1 MADETKPQEGT
12 QTGGSGTTTTPS
24 KPATTPST
32 GTTGTQTGSTTTGTQ
47 TGTQDSSQGTTGQN
61 GSNNQPQ
68 ETPSA
73 SDKREA
79 EEQKQK
85 AEIAM
90 KNYYNSDKYFNIALA
105 TIDEDSDEGYTT
117 FNQEKS
123 MKITCFFVPKYKRG
137 EDLVNPENVIKLP
150 YSEVV
155 KEIVLEDKLD
165 SIGMSGYI
173 TVENKGGVL
182 EAIFERHNNFWLV
195 INFTE
200 KVSETSSIKY
210 EPYVF
215 EILSVDNISKQFKK
229 DKLVRVNFVDV
240 ITSVLS
246 SHSIASFI
254 KHEGTDVT
262 ATKNYKLLFEKII
275 NYVKRYLKINC
286 DNYWEFKKDVFYG
299 EGTRF
304 DGYKKL
310 NGFDGDL
317 ALDTLVTASFNKIDK
332 NASIYE
338 ALQILLKD
346 CVTSIKMSDEMKTI
360 FEEIGDVL
368 IPFFFKEEYADGNLV
383 YSSLWNDGDPKKI
396 AAHEGQEDESSS
408 SSNNSGASS
417 SATTGDN
424 AAGTNNDAS
433 SSGQQ
438 GTGQTPDKPNT
449 DKPNTDNPQ
458 TPTNP
463 QNPTTKMTRD
473 ASTPS
478 SGTSSTP
485 SSGTGDGGSGSNNAG
500 SNNAGTNNKPTEGN
514 TDTLQGSGSSASA
527 TATTAQAGGTTSST
541 SGTGDTTSSTSTSA
555 DNASETQEAEKKT
568 LLDVKHTSYDNYGG
582 KSITLALRNI
592 TMRDFFM
599 PFYLCFT
606 YRDTINELKGP
617 FIWEDINQSEFPIS
631 TLNGNF
637 NDNIQSLVFRSI
649 DKKYVDK
656 RWKNAI
662 FLDASSESSGCN
674 CTLVFFDWFYK
685 FYLKAFLNS
694 NAFLNQNQGKVEVKH
709 SLDNITFVSNV
720 IPDFYIFSLLNKVGY
735 AKNSNDTTFNNLFD
749 EYNAYTVALTSK
761 DTLNEALREMGKNIA
776 SFVLLNDSYT
786 FNLKGNLLRRPNEIV
801 RLNVGEM
808 ASGGDT
814 QLNIFTNL
822 KGDSS
827 LFVYLRKVTHVFSGT
842 EYTNGIV
849 ASKICETL

>member
-1 MADETKPQEGT
+1 MAEKDTPNT
-12 QTGGSGTTTTPS
+12 NPNTGG
-24 KPATTPST
+24 
-32 GTTGTQTGSTTTGTQ
+32 
-47 TGTQDSSQGTTGQN
+47 QDSSVGTQNGQN
-61 GSNNQPQ
+61 NHAQ
-68 ETPSA
+68 ETPSTA
-73 SDKREA
+73 DKREA
-79 EEQKQK
+79 QEQKEK

-90 KNYYNSDKYFNIALA
+90 KNYYHSDRYFNISLA
-105 TIDEDSDEGYTT
+105 TVDEDSDEGYTT

-123 MKITCFFVPKYKRG
+123 MKITCFFVPKYEKN
-137 EDLVNPENVIKLP
+137 EELVNPENVIKLP

-200 KVSETSSIKY
+200 KVDSTSIKY
-210 EPYVF
+210 EPYIF
-215 EILSVDNISKQFKK
+215 EILSVQNITSKFKK

-254 KHEGTDVT
+254 KHEGLDVT
-262 ATKNYKLLFEKII
+262 STKNYKLLFEKII
-275 NYVKRYLKINC
+275 NYVKRYLKINTN
-286 DNYWEFKKDVFYG
+286 NYWEFKKDVFYG
-299 EGTRF
+299 QNTRF

-317 ALDTLVTASFNKIDK
+317 DLGTLVTASFNKIDK

-346 CVTSIKMSDEMKTI
+346 CVTSIKMSDEIKEM

-368 IPFFFKEEYADGNLV
+368 IPFFFKEEYADGNLI
-383 YSSLWNDGDPKKI
+383 YSSLWNDGNPNQI
-396 AAHEGQEDESSS
+396 AAYEGQEDGSVTAG
-408 SSNNSGASS
+408 SN
-417 SATTGDN
+417 TTTTNNQQGS
-424 AAGTNNDAS
+424 GTNNN
-433 SSGQQ
+433 
-438 GTGQTPDKPNT
+438 NT
-449 DKPNTDNPQ
+449 SEKPQ
-458 TPTNP
+458 TPTP
-463 QNPTTKMTRD
+463 ESTQQPATRMTRD
-473 ASTPS
+473 A
-478 SGTSSTP
+478 
-485 SSGTGDGGSGSNNAG
+485 GDNGNNTQGSNG
-500 SNNAGTNNKPTEGN
+500 KPN
-514 TDTLQGSGSSASA
+514 DTL
-527 TATTAQAGGTTSST
+527 T
-541 SGTGDTTSSTSTSA
+541 SGTTGNNVQVSTNSGTNTGYTTGGT
-555 DNASETQEAEKKT
+555 ETQEAEKKT
-568 LLDVKHTSYDNYGG
+568 HLDVKHTTYDNYGG

-606 YRDTINELKGP
+606 HRGEVQGQKAP
-617 FIWEDINQSEFPIS
+617 FIWEDINKNKFKIN
-631 TLNGNF
+631 TLNGQF
-637 NDNIQSLVFRSI
+637 EDNIQSLVFKSI
-649 DKKYVDK
+649 DKKSVDK

-694 NAFLNQNQGKVEVKH
+694 NALVNQTKKHVEVKH
-709 SLDNITFVSNV
+709 DLDNITFVSNV

-735 AKNSNDTTFNNLFD
+735 AKNSNDTTFDNLFD

-786 FNLKGNLLRRPNEIV
+786 FNLRGNLLRRPNEIV
-801 RLNVGEM
+801 RLNIGDIM
-808 ASGGDT
+808 NGSDT
-814 QLNIFTNL
+814 QLDVFTNL

-842 EYTNGIV
+842 EYVNGIV

>member
-1 MADETKPQEGT
+1 MAEKDAPSQTPNPNPN
-12 QTGGSGTTTTPS
+12 TGG
-24 KPATTPST
+24 
-32 GTTGTQTGSTTTGTQ
+32 
-47 TGTQDSSQGTTGQN
+47 QDSSVGTQNGQN
-61 GSNNQPQ
+61 NHAQ
-68 ETPSA
+68 ETPRTA
-73 SDKREA
+73 DKREA
-79 EEQKQK
+79 QEQKEK

-90 KNYYNSDKYFNIALA
+90 KNYYHSDRYFNISLA
-105 TIDEDSDEGYTT
+105 TVDEDSDEGYTT

-123 MKITCFFVPKYKRG
+123 MKITCFFVPKYEKN
-137 EDLVNPENVIKLP
+137 EELVNPENVIKLP

-200 KVSETSSIKY
+200 KVDSTSIKY
-210 EPYVF
+210 EPYIF
-215 EILSVDNISKQFKK
+215 EILSVQNITSKFKK

-254 KHEGTDVT
+254 KHEGLDVT
-262 ATKNYKLLFEKII
+262 STKNYKLLFEKII
-275 NYVKRYLKINC
+275 NYVKRYLKINTN
-286 DNYWEFKKDVFYG
+286 NYWEFKKDVFYG
-299 EGTRF
+299 QNTRF

-317 ALDTLVTASFNKIDK
+317 DLGTLVTASFNKIDK

-346 CVTSIKMSDEMKTI
+346 CVTSIKMSDEIKEM

-368 IPFFFKEEYADGNLV
+368 IPFFFKEEYADGNLI
-383 YSSLWNDGDPKKI
+383 YSSLWNDGNPNQI
-396 AAHEGQEDESSS
+396 AAYEGQEDGSVTAG
-408 SSNNSGASS
+408 SNTTTTNNQQGSGTNNNNTSEKPQTPITE
-417 SATTGDN
+417 ATQQPATRMTRDTGDN
-424 AAGTNNDAS
+424 GNNT
-433 SSGQQ
+433 Q
-438 GTGQTPDKPNT
+438 GSNEKPN
-449 DKPNTDNPQ
+449 
-458 TPTNP
+458 
-463 QNPTTKMTRD
+463 
-473 ASTPS
+473 
-478 SGTSSTP
+478 
-485 SSGTGDGGSGSNNAG
+485 
-500 SNNAGTNNKPTEGN
+500 
-514 TDTLQGSGSSASA
+514 DTL
-527 TATTAQAGGTTSST
+527 T
-541 SGTGDTTSSTSTSA
+541 SGTTGNNVQVSTNSGTNTGSTTGGT
-555 DNASETQEAEKKT
+555 ETQEAEKKT
-568 LLDVKHTSYDNYGG
+568 HLDVKHTTYDNYGG

-606 YRDTINELKGP
+606 HRGEVQGQKAP
-617 FIWEDINQSEFPIS
+617 FIWEDINKNKFKIN
-631 TLNGNF
+631 TLNGQF
-637 NDNIQSLVFRSI
+637 EDNIQSLVFKSI
-649 DKKYVDK
+649 DKKSVDK

-694 NAFLNQNQGKVEVKH
+694 NALVNQTKKHVEVKH
-709 SLDNITFVSNV
+709 DLDNITFVSNV

-735 AKNSNDTTFNNLFD
+735 AKNSNDTTFDNLFD

-786 FNLKGNLLRRPNEIV
+786 FNLRGNLLRRPNEIV
-801 RLNVGEM
+801 RLNIGDIM
-808 ASGGDT
+808 NGSDT
-814 QLNIFTNL
+814 QLDVFTNL

-842 EYTNGIV
+842 EYVNGIV

>member
-1 MADETKPQEGT
+1 MADDNKPQEGT
-12 QTGGSGTTTTPS
+12 QTGGGDTPS
-24 KPATTPST
+24 KPQTPST
-32 GTTGTQTGSTTTGTQ
+32 GT
-47 TGTQDSSQGTTGQN
+47 QGGGAT
-61 GSNNQPQ
+61 GSNNTQGGAQGSNTQGGNNNNNQAQ

-73 SDKREA
+73 ADKREA
-79 EEQKQK
+79 QEQKEK

-90 KNYYNSDKYFNIALA
+90 KNYYHSDRYFNISLA
-105 TIDEDSDEGYTT
+105 TVDEDSDEGYTT

-123 MKITCFFVPKYKRG
+123 MKITCFFVPKYEKN
-137 EDLVNPENVIKLP
+137 EQLVNPENVIKLP

-200 KVSETSSIKY
+200 KVASTSIKY
-210 EPYVF
+210 EPYIF
-215 EILSVDNISKQFKK
+215 EILSVQNITSKFKK

-254 KHEGTDVT
+254 KHEGLDVT
-262 ATKNYKLLFEKII
+262 STKNYKLLFEKII
-275 NYVKRYLKINC
+275 NYVKRFLKINT
-286 DNYWEFKKDVFYG
+286 DNYWEFKKDVLYG

-317 ALDTLVTASFNKIDK
+317 DLGTLVTASFNKIDK

-346 CVTSIKMSDEMKTI
+346 CVTSIKMSDEIKEM

-368 IPFFFKEEYADGNLV
+368 IPFFFKEEYADGNLI
-383 YSSLWNDGDPKKI
+383 YSTLWNDGDPKKI
-396 AAHEGQEDESSS
+396 AANEGQEDEGEASG
-408 SSNNSGASS
+408 SNTN
-417 SATTGDN
+417 TTNNQQGS
-424 AAGTNNDAS
+424 GTNTNNNNNNTNNNNPQD
-433 SSGQQ
+433 
-438 GTGQTPDKPNT
+438 PNKPGE
-449 DKPNTDNPQ
+449 KPQ
-458 TPTNP
+458 TPTPETP
-463 QNPTTKMTRD
+463 QQPATRMTRD
-473 ASTPS
+473 GEQPSTG
-478 SGTSSTP
+478 GT
-485 SSGTGDGGSGSNNAG
+485 DNNTQQG
-500 SNNAGTNNKPTEGN
+500 GTNNQQPNQGGNGKPN
-514 TDTLQGSGSSASA
+514 DTLTGSNGNN
-527 TATTAQAGGTTSST
+527 TQGGTNNGTNTQGQNGST
-541 SGTGDTTSSTSTSA
+541 TGGTGTN
-555 DNASETQEAEKKT
+555 DNSQSNEGGTETQEDEKKT
-568 LLDVKHTSYDNYGG
+568 HLDVKHTTYDNYGG
-582 KSITLALRNI
+582 KSLTLALRNI

-606 YRDTINELKGP
+606 HRGEVKGQKAP
-617 FIWEDINQSEFPIS
+617 FIWEDINKNEFKIN
-631 TLNGNF
+631 TLNGQF
-637 NDNIQSLVFRSI
+637 EDNIQSLVFKSI
-649 DKKYVDK
+649 DKKSVDK

-694 NAFLNQNQGKVEVKH
+694 NALVNQSNKNVEVKH
-709 SLDNITFVSNV
+709 DLDNITFVSNV

-801 RLNVGEM
+801 RLNIGDITNG
-808 ASGGDT
+808 SDT
-814 QLNIFTNL
+814 QLDVFTNL

-842 EYTNGIV
+842 EYVNGIV

>member
-1 MADETKPQEGT
+1 MAEKDTPNPNPNPNPNSGGQGSSGGT
-12 QTGGSGTTTTPS
+12 GNN
-24 KPATTPST
+24 
-32 GTTGTQTGSTTTGTQ
+32 TQN
-47 TGTQDSSQGTTGQN
+47 GQN
-61 GSNNQPQ
+61 NQAQ
-68 ETPSA
+68 ETPSTA
-73 SDKREA
+73 DKREA
-79 EEQKQK
+79 QEQKEK

-90 KNYYNSDKYFNIALA
+90 KNYYHSDKYFNISLA
-105 TIDEDSDEGYTT
+105 TVDEDSDEGYTT

-123 MKITCFFVPKYKRG
+123 MKISCFFVPKYEKN
-137 EDLVNPENVIKLP
+137 EELVNPENVIKLP

-200 KVSETSSIKY
+200 KVASTSIKY
-210 EPYVF
+210 EPYIF
-215 EILSVDNISKQFKK
+215 EILSVQNITSKFKK

-254 KHEGTDVT
+254 KHEGLDVT
-262 ATKNYKLLFEKII
+262 STKNYKLLFEKII
-275 NYVKRYLKINC
+275 NYVKRYLKINT
-286 DNYWEFKKDVFYG
+286 DNYWEFKKDVLYG
-299 EGTRF
+299 QDTRF

-317 ALDTLVTASFNKIDK
+317 DLGTLVTASFNKIDK

-346 CVTSIKMSDEMKTI
+346 CVTSIKMSDEIKEM

-368 IPFFFKEEYADGNLV
+368 IPFFFKEEYADGNLI

-396 AAHEGQEDESSS
+396 AAYEGQEDESETSG
-408 SSNNSGASS
+408 SNTTTSTANNQQGGGTNNNNNGKPSEGTGGQTPTPETPQQP
-417 SATTGDN
+417 ATRMTRDGEQPSTGDN
-424 AAGTNNDAS
+424 GNNTQGGANNNQKPNQGNNGKPTDTLTGGTNNGTNTQ
-433 SSGQQ
+433 GQ
-438 GTGQTPDKPNT
+438 
-449 DKPNTDNPQ
+449 
-458 TPTNP
+458 
-463 QNPTTKMTRD
+463 
-473 ASTPS
+473 
-478 SGTSSTP
+478 
-485 SSGTGDGGSGSNNAG
+485 SGS
-500 SNNAGTNNKPTEGN
+500 T
-514 TDTLQGSGSSASA
+514 
-527 TATTAQAGGTTSST
+527 T
-541 SGTGDTTSSTSTSA
+541 SGTGTSDSSQSNEGGT
-555 DNASETQEAEKKT
+555 ETQENEKKT
-568 LLDVKHTSYDNYGG
+568 HLDVKHTTYDNYGG
-582 KSITLALRNI
+582 KSLTLALRNI

-606 YRDTINELKGP
+606 HRGEVQGQKAP
-617 FIWEDINQSEFPIS
+617 FIWEDINKNKFKIN
-631 TLNGNF
+631 TLNGQF
-637 NDNIQSLVFRSI
+637 EDNIQSLVFKSI
-649 DKKYVDK
+649 DKKSVDK

-694 NAFLNQNQGKVEVKH
+694 NALVNQTKKHVEVKH
-709 SLDNITFVSNV
+709 DLDNITFVSNV

-801 RLNVGEM
+801 RLNIGDIM
-808 ASGGDT
+808 NGSDT
-814 QLNIFTNL
+814 QLDVFTNL

-842 EYTNGIV
+842 EYVNGIV

>member
-1 MADETKPQEGT
+1 MATKDTPSQT
-12 QTGGSGTTTTPS
+12 PNPNPNPNPNTGGQGSSGS
-24 KPATTPST
+24 A
-32 GTTGTQTGSTTTGTQ
+32 GNNTQNGNGSQ
-47 TGTQDSSQGTTGQN
+47 NNTGQN
-61 GSNNQPQ
+61 AQNGQNTQNGQNGQNAQNGQNTQAQ

-73 SDKREA
+73 ADKREA
-79 EEQKQK
+79 QEQKEK

-90 KNYYNSDKYFNIALA
+90 KNYYHSDRYFNISLA
-105 TIDEDSDEGYTT
+105 TVDEDSDEGYTT

-123 MKITCFFVPKYKRG
+123 MKISCFFVPKYEKN
-137 EDLVNPENVIKLP
+137 EQLVNPENVIKLP

-200 KVSETSSIKY
+200 KVASTSIKY
-210 EPYVF
+210 EPYIF
-215 EILSVDNISKQFKK
+215 EILSVQNITSKFKK

-254 KHEGTDVT
+254 KHEGLDVT
-262 ATKNYKLLFEKII
+262 STKNYKLLFEKII
-275 NYVKRYLKINC
+275 NYVKRYLKINA
-286 DNYWEFKKDVFYG
+286 DNYWEFKKDVLYG

-317 ALDTLVTASFNKIDK
+317 DLGTLVTASFNKIDK

-346 CVTSIKMSDEMKTI
+346 CVTSIKMSDEIKEM

-368 IPFFFKEEYADGNLV
+368 IPFFFKEEYADGNLI
-383 YSSLWNDGDPKKI
+383 YSTLWNDGDPKKI
-396 AAHEGQEDESSS
+396 AAQDGQEDEG
-408 SSNNSGASS
+408 GASES
-417 SATTGDN
+417 NTNTTNNPQGS
-424 AAGTNNDAS
+424 GTNN
-433 SSGQQ
+433 
-438 GTGQTPDKPNT
+438 N
-449 DKPNTDNPQ
+449 NNNNNPQ
-458 TPTNP
+458 TPTPETPQQPTNP
-463 QNPTTKMTRD
+463 QQPATPTPETPQQPATRMTRD
-473 ASTPS
+473 GEQPST
-478 SGTSSTP
+478 GGDNTQQ
-485 SSGTGDGGSGSNNAG
+485 GDGQG
-500 SNNAGTNNKPTEGN
+500 GTNNQQPNQGSNGKPN
-514 TDTLQGSGSSASA
+514 DTLTGGNGNNTQ
-527 TATTAQAGGTTSST
+527 GGTNNGQGGTNNGT
-541 SGTGDTTSSTSTSA
+541 NNQGQNGTTTGGTGTN
-555 DNASETQEAEKKT
+555 DNSQSNEGGTETQEAEKKT
-568 LLDVKHTSYDNYGG
+568 HLDVKHTTYDNYGG
-582 KSITLALRNI
+582 KSLTLALRNI

-606 YRDTINELKGP
+606 HRGEVKGQKAP
-617 FIWEDINQSEFPIS
+617 FIWEDINKNNFKIN
-631 TLNGNF
+631 TLNGQF
-637 NDNIQSLVFRSI
+637 EDNIQSLVFKSI
-649 DKKYVDK
+649 DKKSVDK

-694 NAFLNQNQGKVEVKH
+694 NALVNQSNKKVEVKH
-709 SLDNITFVSNV
+709 DLDNITFVSNV

-801 RLNVGEM
+801 RLNIGDIM
-808 ASGGDT
+808 NGSDT
-814 QLNIFTNL
+814 QLDVFTNL

-842 EYTNGIV
+842 EYVNGIV